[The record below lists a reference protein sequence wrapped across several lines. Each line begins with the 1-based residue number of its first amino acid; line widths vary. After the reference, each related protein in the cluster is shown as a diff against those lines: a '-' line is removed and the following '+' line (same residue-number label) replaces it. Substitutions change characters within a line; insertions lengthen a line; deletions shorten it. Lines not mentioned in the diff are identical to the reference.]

1 MNFPG
6 HFLSILQ
13 NVDAKDMTTASISRD
28 VLHVANFCYVRNHF
42 ASMRVFKWALSTV
55 RWPDWRHQR
64 GFPRQNHAIRFTLY
78 AGEAHNESLYNLH

>member
-28 VLHVANFCYVRNHF
+28 VLRVANFCYVRNHF
-42 ASMRVFKWALSTV
+42 ASMRVFK
-55 RWPDWRHQR
+55 
-64 GFPRQNHAIRFTLY
+64 
-78 AGEAHNESLYNLH
+78 

>member
-42 ASMRVFKWALSTV
+42 ASMRVFK
-55 RWPDWRHQR
+55 
-64 GFPRQNHAIRFTLY
+64 
-78 AGEAHNESLYNLH
+78 